1 MTDIFLPEKRSQIM
15 RRIKGIDT
23 EPEMKVRRFFH
34 NNGLRFRLHAKQLP
48 GKPDIVFKKYKTVIF
63 VHGCFWHQH
72 NDIACNRS
80 GVPKSNC
87 EYWLPKLQKTIAR
100 DKAHQKRLKE
110 LGWNVQVIWECQI
123 NEKRLNNLLQ
133 TIKNKL

>member
-1 MTDIFLPEKRSQIM
+1 MTDTFSSENRRQIM
-15 RRIKGIDT
+15 KRIKSVDT
-23 EPEMKVRRFFH
+23 APEIKVRRFLH

-48 GKPDIVFKKYKTVIF
+48 GKPDIVCKKYKTVIF

-72 NDIACNRS
+72 NIVDCKRS
-80 GVPKSNC
+80 SVPKSNR

-100 DKAHQKRLKE
+100 DKTHIKRLKE

-123 NEKRLNNLLQ
+123 NEKRLNNLLH
-133 TIKNKL
+133 TIKK